1 VVALLRSAKACSV
14 KWKAGKIMT
23 PVNKIFLGI
32 GAALVLI
39 GTLTIIW
46 LSLANAHLKT
56 KLAQAQS
63 YATACH
69 MANDEFAAHVL
80 RQNAA
85 VQALRDDAAA
95 HEKHAQFLSA
105 EAEKTAQR
113 YALAADKLRKAAPSD
128 DACRAADA
136 LFNQYLES
144 K

>member
-1 VVALLRSAKACSV
+1 
-14 KWKAGKIMT
+14 MT

-63 YATACH
+63 DATACH

-95 HEKHAQFLSA
+95 HEKHAQLLSA
-105 EAEKTAQR
+105 EAKKTAQR
-113 YALAADKLRKAAPSD
+113 YALAADKLRKAAPSG